1 MWDKT
6 PSRSPLLLFFFT
18 FSGQLLNIF
27 FTLLLGNYEPQG
39 YNGHWPLA
47 ISKLTA
53 ASGVPDGL
61 CGNTALFTMD
71 PFQQSM
77 EVKCWRLIR
86 DRSTGQNNLRS
97 NFAGT
102 SCSGIF
108 KRSSDIEALIYFC
121 GGLERLMSKYSEKNG
136 EQDMRKKS
144 VYLLFFFV
152 PMILSCETPPGEMAL
167 QDKLQVSVAH

>member
-1 MWDKT
+1 MRQNPFKK
-6 PSRSPLLLFFFT
+6 SLAPLLFT
-18 FSGQLLNIF
+18 FSGQLLKSF
-27 FTLLLGNYEPQG
+27 FSTLLLGNYEPQG

-53 ASGVPDGL
+53 ASGVPDGS
-61 CGNTALFTMD
+61 CGNMALFTMD

-86 DRSTGQNNLRS
+86 ERSTGQNNLRG

-108 KRSSDIEALIYFC
+108 SRSSDIEALIYFC
-121 GGLERLMSKYSEKNG
+121 GGLERLMSKYLGKKNR
-136 EQDMRKKS
+136 EQDMRKKVFTCFS
-144 VYLLFFFV
+144 SLY
-152 PMILSCETPPGEMAL
+152 P
-167 QDKLQVSVAH
+167 